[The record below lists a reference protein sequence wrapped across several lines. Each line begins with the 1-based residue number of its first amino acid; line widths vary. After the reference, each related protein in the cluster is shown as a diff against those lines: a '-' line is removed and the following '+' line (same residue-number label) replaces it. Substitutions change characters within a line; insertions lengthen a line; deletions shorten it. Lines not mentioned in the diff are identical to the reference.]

1 MTTRL
6 LLVEDEDDARA
17 SLVRTLTREGYVCEA
32 AASDAEALSLLEG
45 GRFDG
50 AVLDV
55 VLGKKT
61 TAGLDLVPEVL
72 ARTGQAPVVIIT
84 AFADMAKVKA
94 ALNAGASFMLEKP
107 FTAAELLAV
116 LRRLLA
122 RREDLSP
129 FVERALGR
137 AKLTDKEHNVARL
150 VLKGLPTAEIARIE
164 RNSEKTVRQHLGHI
178 YAKCGVASRA
188 EFFHYVFPS

>member
-1 MTTRL
+1 MTRL

-17 SLVRTLTREGYVCEA
+17 SLVRTLTREGYTCEA
-32 AASDAEALSLLEG
+32 AANEVDALALLKD

-50 AVLDV
+50 AVVDV
-55 VLGKKT
+55 VLGKKAN
-61 TAGLDLVPEVL
+61 AGLDMVPELL
-72 ARTGQAPVVIIT
+72 ARTGQAPVIIIT
-84 AFADMAKVKA
+84 AFADMGKVKA
-94 ALNAGASFMLEKP
+94 ALNAGASYMLEKP
-107 FTAAELLAV
+107 FTAADLLAV
-116 LRRLLA
+116 LRRLLV

-129 FVERALGR
+129 FVERALSR
-137 AKLTDKEHNVARL
+137 ARLTDKERNVARL
-150 VLKGLPTAEIARIE
+150 VLKGLPTAEIARLE